1 MTALRFLALL
11 ALLVAGAARAQDFA
25 GLARLDVASSQV
37 RDAGDGLVV
46 DLGLSQPVPYRV
58 FTLADP
64 ARLVMDFKQV
74 DWGAA
79 TRTTLLNADHATD
92 LRFGQV
98 RPGLSRLV
106 IGLSGPM
113 LVGQAGMAVDPT
125 TDRARIKVRMQATTQ
140 AAFAASVGAPPDP
153 GWDAAPA
160 TVLAPPPKAPS
171 GPLIVMLDPG
181 HGGIDPGAQ
190 AGGVKE
196 KDLVLKLA
204 RELAEAID
212 RAGGMKAVQTRDA
225 DVFVPLEERM
235 TLARAAG
242 ADVMIALHADILT
255 EDDTTGGASVYTLS
269 PGALDAASERTVER
283 HDRSDLLRGLNLTG
297 QDDTVATVL
306 MDLARLETGP
316 ESVALA
322 DALVAGLKDAGAHVN
337 HRPRREAPLAVLK
350 AADFPSVLVEAGFLS
365 NPRDR
370 AALETAKGR
379 APIVAGLVKGL
390 QAYAAQME
398 AKAPLI
404 RR

>member
-1 MTALRFLALL
+1 MSGLRFLALIL
-11 ALLVAGAARAQDFA
+11 LLVAGAARAQDFA

-58 FTLADP
+58 FTMADP

-74 DWGAA
+74 DWGAT

-113 LVGQAGMAVDPT
+113 LVKQAGMTVDPT
-125 TDRARIKVRMQATTQ
+125 TDQARIRVQMQPTTP

-153 GWDAAPA
+153 GWDAAPPTA
-160 TVLAPPPKAPS
+160 LPPPPKAPG

-190 AGGVKE
+190 AGGDKE
-196 KDLVLKLA
+196 ADLVLKLG
-204 RELAEAID
+204 RDLAEAID
-212 RAGGMKAVQTRDA
+212 RAGGMKAVLTRDA

-242 ADVMIALHADILT
+242 ADVMISLHADILT

-269 PGALDAASERTVER
+269 PGALDAASERTAER
-283 HDRSDLLRGLNLTG
+283 HDRSDLLRGLDLTG

-306 MDLARLETGP
+306 MDLARQETGP
-316 ESVALA
+316 ESVMLA
-322 DALVAGLKDAGAHVN
+322 DALVAGLKAAGADVN
-337 HRPRREAPLAVLK
+337 SRPRREAPLAVLK

-365 NPRDR
+365 NPQDR
-370 AALETAKGR
+370 AALESEKGR
-379 APIVAGLVKGL
+379 AAIVAGLVRGL

-404 RR
+404 RQ